1 MNRLGKITVS
11 ILSLFL
17 IMALS
22 CFVACMPSD
31 KNVKEE
37 IERMNQSMPQDIGD
51 GMSLRKI
58 DFNSNGFV
66 YIVECMEDGPS
77 INLIKEHQAEIK
89 ETMLA
94 NLKRL
99 AATENDTKA
108 LLDYCKKADKTL
120 SYQFIDKK
128 SGEEIT
134 ITASPSEM

>member
-1 MNRLGKITVS
+1 MKRIGKVTIS
-11 ILSLFL
+11 ILSVFL
-17 IMALS
+17 VMALS

-37 IERMNQSMPQDIGD
+37 IERMNEHMPQDIGD

-58 DFNSNGFV
+58 DFNTDGFV

-77 INLIKEHQAEIK
+77 IELIKEHQPEIK

-108 LLDYCKKADKTL
+108 LLEYCKKADKTL
-120 SYQFIDKK
+120 SYRFIDKK
-128 SGEEIT
+128 SGEEVT